1 MPFVIGANNADEF
14 NKYLIN
20 VVVVTASVAWLFLLF
35 VKSIDQKVY
44 KYWKPF
50 SVAMTL
56 QLFFVTLRNLSTMML
71 SSGFA
76 IPCRWVAVIG
86 GVIYQFFAIS
96 AECAMLIR
104 CRSFTRYPK
113 MVTYLTIPT
122 WIIRLGLCL
131 WLVTTI
137 QGPDNQPGFICMTTM
152 NYNLSAIMQYIK
164 IATEVIILVF
174 FLERVIALH
183 RGSSG
188 IADSNHNH
196 WRRLALINAG
206 ITFLVI
212 LFEILVGQITVYL
225 TDYLFLTYSM
235 VNLIQAN
242 LVVFIVEDT
251 KSVFKKRAASS
262 NNASRQQGN
271 HSNHSQRDYNED
283 HTVSYAEGVAAAKAS
298 RLHESSAL
306 GSQHSQH
313 MNMNGAQQPWSLT
326 MRAPSAMPET
336 IPVQYSPQERPSSSF
351 YDFGPV
357 DQKNSHHGPNRLWD
371 VDAESQDT
379 IDGSQRWRH
388 NKAEDEIPMT
398 LAKSREDAQN
408 QRR

>member
-1 MPFVIGANNADEF
+1 MPYQIEPNSADEF
-14 NKYLIN
+14 VKYLVN
-20 VVVVTASVAWLFLLF
+20 VVVVTMTVAWLFLLF
-35 VKSIDQKVY
+35 VKSIDSKVI
-44 KYWKPF
+44 KHRKPF

-71 SSGFA
+71 SSGFP

-86 GVIYQFFAIS
+86 GVIYQLFAIS

-122 WIIRLGLCL
+122 WVVRFGMCI

-137 QGPDNQPGFICMTTM
+137 TGEDNVAGYICKTKMD
-152 NYNLSAIMQYIK
+152 YELSAIMQYIK

-183 RGSSG
+183 RGARTS
-188 IADSNHNH
+188 DDNH

-212 LFEILVGQITVYL
+212 LFEVLVGQITVYL

-235 VNLIQAN
+235 VNFIQAT

-251 KSVFKKRAASS
+251 KSVFKKPPSRATATT
-262 NNASRQQGN
+262 ATMPIMQ
-271 HSNHSQRDYNED
+271 
-283 HTVSYAEGVAAAKAS
+283 AAPVATT
-298 RLHESSAL
+298 LMVPL
-306 GSQHSQH
+306 
-313 MNMNGAQQPWSLT
+313 
-326 MRAPSAMPET
+326 SAMQKELLLLPRT
-336 IPVQYSPQERPSSSF
+336 ALMTPISLASP
-351 YDFGPV
+351 G
-357 DQKNSHHGPNRLWD
+357 L
-371 VDAESQDT
+371 
-379 IDGSQRWRH
+379 
-388 NKAEDEIPMT
+388 
-398 LAKSREDAQN
+398 
-408 QRR
+408 

>member
-1 MPFVIGANNADEF
+1 MPYQIEPNSADEF
-14 NKYLIN
+14 VKYLVN
-20 VVVVTASVAWLFLLF
+20 VVVVTMTVAWLFLLF
-35 VKSIDQKVY
+35 VKSIDSKVI
-44 KYWKPF
+44 KHRKPF

-71 SSGFA
+71 SSGFP

-86 GVIYQFFAIS
+86 GVIYQLFAIS

-122 WIIRLGLCL
+122 WVVRFGMCI

-137 QGPDNQPGFICMTTM
+137 TGEDNVAGYICKTKMD
-152 NYNLSAIMQYIK
+152 YELSAIMQYIK

-183 RGSSG
+183 RGARTS
-188 IADSNHNH
+188 DDNH

-212 LFEILVGQITVYL
+212 LFEVLVGQITVYL

-235 VNLIQAN
+235 VNFIQAT

-251 KSVFKKRAASS
+251 KSVFKKRAGTSNSASKQSNSNNSNHAHHASS
-262 NNASRQQGN
+262 PRGN
-271 HSNHSQRDYNED
+271 DFDGS
-283 HTVSYAEGVAAAKAS
+283 TISYAEGVAASTKNRAHDANLS
-298 RLHESSAL
+298 
-306 GSQHSQH
+306 G
-313 MNMNGAQQPWSLT
+313 QPWSLT
-326 MRAPSAMPET
+326 MRSPSAMPET
-336 IPVQYSPQERPSSSF
+336 IPVHYSPQLAERPMSSF
-351 YDFGPV
+351 YDFGNV
-357 DQKNSHHGPNRLWD
+357 DQQSSPNRHWD
-371 VDAESQDT
+371 FDAESQDT
-379 IDGSQRWRH
+379 IDGSNRWRH
-388 NKAEDEIPMT
+388 NRAEDEIPMT
-398 LAKSREDAQN
+398 HTKAREDVEYA
-408 QRR
+408 RR